1 MRVDDFG
8 RTYFVTKD
16 NNIKYVNEEKGSQG
30 GNLRGNSNVGLESIL
45 ERNENVEISK
55 LIGMRFV

>member
-1 MRVDDFG
+1 MDDFG